1 MSETNETTDRGWIK
15 IHRSIR
21 DHWIWQDPVKL
32 KWWLDILMEVN
43 HSDNKVNL
51 GLQLVECK
59 RGQSVM
65 SLGNWANRWGVSK
78 NTVKSFFLLLEKD
91 KMITHEN
98 VSKSTR
104 ITVCNYGNYQDV
116 LHDGCTM
123 AARWLNT
130 NKNDN
135 NNIDYINNNLYRS
148 KTTSNDVYEFDS
160 FWDDYDKKVGN
171 KTKLRTKWDKL
182 SKRDKLAIKEYIPKY
197 KKAQP
202 DKRYRKNPET
212 FLNNKS
218 WNDEIIISPKLP
230 FVEQPTKRYRNLSE
244 EFDDEI

>member
-244 EFDDEI
+244 KFDDEI

>member
-1 MSETNETTDRGWIK
+1 
-15 IHRSIR
+15 
-21 DHWIWQDPVKL
+21 
-32 KWWLDILMEVN
+32 MEVN